1 MSVGLWDADKTKYET
16 APLNL
21 ELMKLSAYHKG
32 KREIVSLAPELDPN
46 KYTKMIIRKDYNDG
60 DFNADLFEEE
70 NVECGGLAFSNDIY
84 VPLDETIEMLK
95 PDMYI
100 YERMRGHVGAEKYKV
115 AAFET
120 MMRAQHLR
128 LSLDGRTIWNKFE
141 RQLDLGPTTRTLFLH
156 DKNLQDIEGA
166 PEVIQF
172 LMDKLPKS
180 VSSKK
185 LAMKFP
191 VIVDNIKDLKRW
203 LQFSSSMHYYSLQ
216 YHGVMNDEE
225 VVELLEGI
233 DYRTAPRKIDY
244 IVTASSQDENDFV
257 EHYLTR
263 IFYQALFF
271 RMKKIKILLKYEDGF
286 FVDKRW
292 ERVLDLINCFISTT
306 VDLPRERFEK
316 VIKFDSMYSFV
327 RNFDEKNRFKYPFS
341 KEDARQLFSFVRE
354 NNYELFTQFYD
365 CHIVK
370 LVGGQFQPWVI

>member
-84 VPLDETIEMLK
+84 VPLDESIEMLK

-156 DKNLQDIEGA
+156 DKNL
-166 PEVIQF
+166 
-172 LMDKLPKS
+172 
-180 VSSKK
+180 
-185 LAMKFP
+185 
-191 VIVDNIKDLKRW
+191 
-203 LQFSSSMHYYSLQ
+203 
-216 YHGVMNDEE
+216 
-225 VVELLEGI
+225 
-233 DYRTAPRKIDY
+233 
-244 IVTASSQDENDFV
+244 
-257 EHYLTR
+257 
-263 IFYQALFF
+263 
-271 RMKKIKILLKYEDGF
+271 
-286 FVDKRW
+286 
-292 ERVLDLINCFISTT
+292 
-306 VDLPRERFEK
+306 
-316 VIKFDSMYSFV
+316 
-327 RNFDEKNRFKYPFS
+327 
-341 KEDARQLFSFVRE
+341 
-354 NNYELFTQFYD
+354 
-365 CHIVK
+365 
-370 LVGGQFQPWVI
+370 